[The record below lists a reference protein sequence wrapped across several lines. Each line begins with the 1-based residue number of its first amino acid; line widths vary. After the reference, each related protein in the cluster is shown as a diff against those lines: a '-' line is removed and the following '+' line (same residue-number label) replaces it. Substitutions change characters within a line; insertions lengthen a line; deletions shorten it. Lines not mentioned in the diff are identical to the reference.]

1 MMLSETE
8 RQAIEAALQFAS
20 KAYGKCHAFA
30 LACDELVPRFARRGA
45 VSMASV
51 NQPEL
56 NIVLAALRITSN
68 HYMRRAGEAKAF
80 EKIRMLTF
88 AHNFGDLS
96 NRLDARLSRL
106 PVSATKH

>member
-8 RQAIEAALQFAS
+8 RQTIEAALQFAS

-30 LACDELVPRFARRGA
+30 IACDELVPRFERRGA
-45 VSMASV
+45 VSMANV

-68 HYMRRAGEAKAF
+68 HYMRRAAESKSF

-88 AHNFGDLS
+88 AHAFGGLS
-96 NRLDARLSRL
+96 DRLDGQLSHL
-106 PVSATKH
+106 PRSATKH